1 MFSRTY
7 LLIAEERWKS
17 ATKLPLWRKFG
28 RVKIAFVETL
38 NGSFR
43 LDLYFFK
50 TLRPTVNELPPAGVK
65 GSFLWQQPLN
75 KCFVPPARRT
85 STLHRPSSAARGRA
99 FIVLQSWTKTQV
111 FIQIVSNFKKKNTHN
126 NIIFS
131 NKGMQL
137 QLDYMLLFQRS
148 TRTLTWWRQFT
159 ALYLMNSANWCQ
171 QPY

>member
-7 LLIAEERWKS
+7 LLIAEERWRS

-28 RVKIAFVETL
+28 RVEIAFVETL

-50 TLRPTVNELPPAGVK
+50 NLRPTVTELPPAGVK
-65 GSFLWQQPLN
+65 GSFLWQLPLS

-99 FIVLQSWTKTQV
+99 FRVLQSWTKTQV
-111 FIQIVSNFKKKNTHN
+111 FLKIVGIFWKQKHN

-131 NKGMQL
+131 NKSMQL
-137 QLDYMLLFQRS
+137 QLDYILLFQRS
-148 TRTLTWWRQFT
+148 TRTLT
-159 ALYLMNSANWCQ
+159 
-171 QPY
+171 

>member
-17 ATKLPLWRKFG
+17 ATKPPLWRKFG
-28 RVKIAFVETL
+28 RVEIAFVETL

-43 LDLYFFK
+43 LDLNFFK
-50 TLRPTVNELPPAGVK
+50 TLRPTVKEVPPAGVK
-65 GSFLWQQPLN
+65 GWFLWQLPLN

-99 FIVLQSWTKTQV
+99 FIVPQSWTKTQS
-111 FIQIVSNFKKKNTHN
+111 FYKNSENFFFFKHN

-137 QLDYMLLFQRS
+137 QLDYIRLFQRS
-148 TRTLTWWRQFT
+148 TRTLT
-159 ALYLMNSANWCQ
+159 
-171 QPY
+171 